1 MFRSATWPSTLDA
14 TVSSYAT
21 ARSADRT
28 GAGAEAPDGGGS
40 NRAGRRL
47 AQIRRMVTTE
57 HPSLPPPRR
66 LRWLPFGD
74 PSRGRRLVKVLAW
87 LAGIASA
94 VAVLGLFGVD
104 VAGWFESLWD
114 ALTEI
119 GFGYLVAGW
128 SLQTLQ
134 TMLTA
139 LGWWFILRAGYPDAP
154 PPYRQVLAAYAA
166 GVALNGF
173 LPANIGTFVMLL
185 MFIAIIPGANLPGVL
200 GGMLVQKIFFTLAG
214 AFVYV
219 YLFASVPGTFER
231 QFELAHDHPGLGLA
245 IAAGVVALIVVLLR
259 IFRRKLPGLIERAKQ
274 GGAILARPREYLV
287 RVFLPSFGAWLAK
300 LGVIAVFLAGYGIA
314 VTFHTVMSVMGGNS
328 IANMVSVT
336 PGGVG
341 VNQATNVAALGDVTD
356 AATATAYSLGQQL
369 AITAWNIAFAVALVV
384 WAFGWA
390 GGRELVEQSYADAKL
405 KVAEQKEQRT
415 AARAAKR
422 ATGDGRLSML
432 CRRRDASPPDKPE
445 QRMG

>member
-1 MFRSATWPSTLDA
+1 
-14 TVSSYAT
+14 
-21 ARSADRT
+21 
-28 GAGAEAPDGGGS
+28 
-40 NRAGRRL
+40 
-47 AQIRRMVTTE
+47 VTTE
-57 HPSLPPPRR
+57 QPSAPRQR
-66 LRWLPFGD
+66 RPRWLPFGD

-87 LAGIASA
+87 LAGIALT

-104 VAGWFESLWD
+104 VVGWFESLWD
-114 ALTEI
+114 ALTGI
-119 GFGYLVAGW
+119 GIGYLVAGW
-128 SLQTLQ
+128 ALQTLQ
-134 TMLTA
+134 TTLTA
-139 LGWWFILRAGYPDAP
+139 LGWYFILRAGYPDGPA
-154 PPYRQVLAAYAA
+154 PYRQVLAAYAA

-185 MFIAIIPGANLPGVL
+185 MFVAIIPAANLPGVL

-231 QFELAHDHPGLGLA
+231 QFELPHDHPGLVLA
-245 IAAGVVALIVVLLR
+245 IAAGAVLLIVVLLR
-259 IFRRKLPGLIERAKQ
+259 IFRRKLPSLIERAKQ
-274 GGAILARPREYLV
+274 GGAILAHPREYLV

-356 AATATAYSLGQQL
+356 PGTATAYSLGQQL
-369 AITAWNIAFAVALVV
+369 AVTAWNIAFAVALVV

-390 GGRELVEQSYADAKL
+390 GGRELVEQSYTDAKV

-422 ATGDGRLSML
+422 ST
-432 CRRRDASPPDKPE
+432 PPGPNPKQPL
-445 QRMG
+445 